1 MPVHWYASMF
11 SKLFTGVKITD
22 LGDDGSG
29 NNTRSV
35 RFTISP
41 RLRNENN
48 MLHGTAVTLRS
59 GYSQCRITGHDFLD
73 IGTGNFTNTNYPGD
87 PSSLPDPTVE
97 TNDFG
102 GGRVFYTSTDQ
113 DGNFRVGGLFNV
125 EQATGIATLNVEA
138 FNISGLNELQLG
150 SVALGGAGAVINE
163 FSTDGTFS
171 ADSDSVVPTQKA
183 IKTYITSQIG
193 GGVATLNVN
202 SVTAGVIEI
211 TQNQISTTSGGKINI
226 NNVVNFKGGI
236 DGAPVALQMFLL
248 N

>member
-1 MPVHWYASMF
+1 M
-11 SKLFTGVKITD
+11 
-22 LGDDGSG
+22 
-29 NNTRSV
+29 
-35 RFTISP
+35 
-41 RLRNENN
+41 
-48 MLHGTAVTLRS
+48 
-59 GYSQCRITGHDFLD
+59 
-73 IGTGNFTNTNYPGD
+73 
-87 PSSLPDPTVE
+87 
-97 TNDFG
+97 
-102 GGRVFYTSTDQ
+102 FYTSTDQ

-150 SVALGGAGAVINE
+150 SVALGGAGAVITE

-171 ADSDSVVPTQKA
+171 ADSDNVVPTQKA

-211 TQNQISTTSGGKINI
+211 TADQISTTSGAKINI
-226 NNVVNFKGGI
+226 EDRVNFTGGI

>member
-1 MPVHWYASMF
+1 MRL
-11 SKLFTGVKITD
+11 LFADVIPGAF
-22 LGDDGSG
+22 
-29 NNTRSV
+29 NRTR
-35 RFTISP
+35 FP
-41 RLRNENN
+41 
-48 MLHGTAVTLRS
+48 
-59 GYSQCRITGHDFLD
+59 D
-73 IGTGNFTNTNYPGD
+73 IGKTLQIQINRTPLVD
-87 PSSLPDPTVE
+87 PSPEYE

-150 SVALGGAGAVINE
+150 SVALGGAGAVITE

-202 SVTAGVIEI
+202 SVTAGTVEI
-211 TQNQISTTSGGKINI
+211 TQNQISTTDGGRINI
-226 NNVVNFKGGI
+226 LNAVNFKGGI
-236 DGAPVALQMFLL
+236 DGAPVALSMFL
-248 N
+248 NN